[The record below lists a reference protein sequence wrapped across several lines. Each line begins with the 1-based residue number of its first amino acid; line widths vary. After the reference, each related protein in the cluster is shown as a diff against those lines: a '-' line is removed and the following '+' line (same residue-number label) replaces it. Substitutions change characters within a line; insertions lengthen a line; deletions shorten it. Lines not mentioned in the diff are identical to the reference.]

1 MLKSKLLFLG
11 LFLIGST
18 WLQPLWSQTVNEYID
33 DGLGVASGTLNVVV
47 GNRKG
52 FVIATDSRLT
62 LFKASGSISQFRDD
76 GQKLFRTGDRSALSF
91 AGIAEVKRFDFEVAK
106 LLRGLCVQMKI
117 NGTTA
122 TDWLMSVFYQRL
134 NILALTL
141 DAAGHRV
148 SPFSGLECELDS
160 NRVPVFRKTSFYPKH
175 DSINAY
181 TVLTTFDVK
190 SWPIKVAKSFAYET
204 VGIDSDAKAIL
215 EGKSNLRTPAVL
227 RYLRLRQLNHLDSLT
242 VDEMEALVNA
252 IFKETIRRSQFVGGP
267 VQMGSFSADGRVVW
281 HQNSFPDHR
290 SYVFRSI
297 IVTPHFK
304 SMLDDFVQPLDVP
317 FNQFIVAN
325 EFTQDTIVLSR
336 FTNYLR
342 NTFNNCTF
350 VLCSDSGSFT
360 NNIFTGNNIL
370 LIPETLRGNARSVGL
385 DIVAKHSQI
394 HFIKKPIVEC
404 DPPGWHMTIGH

>member
-1 MLKSKLLFLG
+1 MLKSKSLSLG

-252 IFKETIRRSQFVGGP
+252 IFKETIRRSQFVGG
-267 VQMGSFSADGRVVW
+267 R
-281 HQNSFPDHR
+281 
-290 SYVFRSI
+290 
-297 IVTPHFK
+297 
-304 SMLDDFVQPLDVP
+304 
-317 FNQFIVAN
+317 
-325 EFTQDTIVLSR
+325 
-336 FTNYLR
+336 
-342 NTFNNCTF
+342 
-350 VLCSDSGSFT
+350 
-360 NNIFTGNNIL
+360 
-370 LIPETLRGNARSVGL
+370 
-385 DIVAKHSQI
+385 
-394 HFIKKPIVEC
+394 
-404 DPPGWHMTIGH
+404 